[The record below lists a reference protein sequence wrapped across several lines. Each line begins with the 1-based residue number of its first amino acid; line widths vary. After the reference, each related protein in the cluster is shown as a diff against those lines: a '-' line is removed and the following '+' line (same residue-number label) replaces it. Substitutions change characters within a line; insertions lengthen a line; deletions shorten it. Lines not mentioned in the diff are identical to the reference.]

1 MLHCGFDGSGLAPGT
16 DRAVCSIRAAGGG
29 ARGLE
34 VPVAVAG
41 AWLVTPEYLQYV
53 AAVAAERLAVEHR
66 RLAALLAE
74 VRLHKGRVAIRD

>member
-1 MLHCGFDGSGLAPGT
+1 M
-16 DRAVCSIRAAGGG
+16 
-29 ARGLE
+29 
-34 VPVAVAG
+34 AG

-74 VRLHKGRVAIRD
+74 VRLHKGRVAIRDWYLAVRHHDCIDRDP